1 MIHERVIAME
11 TTKIIEAIEKNQK
24 IIIHRHVR
32 PDPDA
37 IGSQAGLK
45 EFIKHSFPEKEVYA
59 VGEDAQ
65 SLAFLAEMD
74 QVQDSTYQG
83 SLVIVC
89 DTANQPRID
98 DGRYQAGSQLI
109 KIDHHP
115 VTDSYGDIEWVST
128 EASSTSEMIV
138 ELALEAQSRGWS
150 LSNDAARLLYAGIVG
165 DTGRFK
171 FPNTTVK
178 TFQYAGE
185 LVRYDF
191 DRAELYDKLYQAEEK
206 VLRLSGYIL
215 QHFQLSANGLCVIE
229 LTEDLLKK
237 YNVSVEESNQL
248 VQVVADVKGIKA
260 WVFFIEETDQIRV
273 RIRSK
278 GPSINQIAGEYNGGG
293 HPLASGATVYSW
305 EESKELIADLE
316 EVCKAH
322 S

>member
-1 MIHERVIAME
+1 MKV
-11 TTKIIEAIEKNQK
+11 TKIIEAIEKNQK

-37 IGSQAGLK
+37 IGSQVGLK
-45 EFIKHSFPEKEVYA
+45 ELIKHSFPEKEVYA
-59 VGEDAQ
+59 VGEDVQ
-65 SLAFLAEMD
+65 SLTFLAQMD
-74 QVQDSTYQG
+74 QVSGDAYHE

-98 DGRYQAGSQLI
+98 DERYDTGKQLI

-128 EASSTSEMIV
+128 DASSTSEMIV
-138 ELALEAQSRGWS
+138 ELALEAQTRGWT
-150 LSNDAARLLYAGIVG
+150 LNNNAARLLYAGIVG

-171 FPNTTVK
+171 FPSTTVK

-191 DRAELYDKLYQAEEK
+191 DRSALYDELYQADEK

-215 QHFQLSANGLCVIE
+215 QHFQLSDNGLCVIK
-229 LTEDLLKK
+229 LTADLLEK
-237 YNVSVEESNQL
+237 YDVSVEESNQL

-260 WVFFIEETDQIRV
+260 WVFLIEEEDQIRV

-278 GPSINQIAGEYNGGG
+278 GVIINGVAGKYNGGG

-305 EESKELIADLE
+305 EEGNDLVSDLE
-316 EVCKAH
+316 KVCRESA
-322 S
+322 